1 MKLQQLRCIFQIVQ
15 SEFNISK
22 ASEVLNTSQPGVSKQ
37 IKLLE
42 DEIGIKIFQRNGKRL
57 VNLTE
62 PGELILSSIET
73 ILQESNNIKVISEEY
88 TEKDQGTFTIA
99 TTHTQARYKL
109 PKVVEEFVKKY
120 PKTNLNIHQ
129 GNPSQVTDQIIN
141 GEADVGIATESI
153 NLSED
158 ILTIPCYQ
166 WNRCVVMPKNHPL
179 TELRKI
185 TLEDLAAYPMITY
198 DYAFT
203 GSTIVSEVFK
213 NANIEPN
220 IMLTA
225 IDADVIKTYVSLN
238 MGIGLI
244 AEMAFDVSTDHPMVS
259 RDVSHLFPLST
270 TYIGIRRENFLRKY
284 TSDFIR
290 MFIPKASEKELKKI
304 LNKKYLY
311 TKQVRFYKVLLKNII
326 YNQ

>member
-88 TEKDQGTFTIA
+88 IEKDQGTFTIA

-179 TELRKI
+179 TEVRKI
-185 TLEDLAAYPMITY
+185 TLEDLATYPMITY

-244 AEMAFDVSTDHPMVS
+244 AEMAFDASTDYPMVS

-290 MFIPKASEKELKKI
+290 MFIPKVSENELKKI
-304 LNKKYLY
+304 LNKRHL
-311 TKQVRFYKVLLKNII
+311 
-326 YNQ
+326 

>member
-62 PGELILSSIET
+62 PGELILSSIEK

-120 PKTNLNIHQ
+120 PKTNLNIKIVLKEMEK
-129 GNPSQVTDQIIN
+129 STVT
-141 GEADVGIATESI
+141 
-153 NLSED
+153 
-158 ILTIPCYQ
+158 
-166 WNRCVVMPKNHPL
+166 
-179 TELRKI
+179 
-185 TLEDLAAYPMITY
+185 
-198 DYAFT
+198 
-203 GSTIVSEVFK
+203 
-213 NANIEPN
+213 
-220 IMLTA
+220 
-225 IDADVIKTYVSLN
+225 
-238 MGIGLI
+238 
-244 AEMAFDVSTDHPMVS
+244 
-259 RDVSHLFPLST
+259 
-270 TYIGIRRENFLRKY
+270 
-284 TSDFIR
+284 
-290 MFIPKASEKELKKI
+290 
-304 LNKKYLY
+304 
-311 TKQVRFYKVLLKNII
+311 
-326 YNQ
+326 

>member
-1 MKLQQLRCIFQIVQ
+1 MKLQQLKCVFQIVQ
-15 SEFNISK
+15 SGFNISK
-22 ASEVLNTSQPGVSKQ
+22 ASEILNTSQPGVSKQ

-62 PGELILSSIET
+62 PGGLVLSSIET

-88 TEKDQGTFTIA
+88 IEKDQGTFTIA

-120 PKTNLNIHQ
+120 PKINLNIHQ

-158 ILTIPCYQ
+158 IYTIPCYQ

-179 TELRKI
+179 TEVRKI

-244 AEMAFDVSTDHPMVS
+244 AEMAFDATTDHPMVS

-290 MFIPKASEKELKKI
+290 MFIPKKSEKELKKI
-304 LNKKYLY
+304 LNKRHL
-311 TKQVRFYKVLLKNII
+311 
-326 YNQ
+326 

>member
-1 MKLQQLRCIFQIVQ
+1 M
-15 SEFNISK
+15 
-22 ASEVLNTSQPGVSKQ
+22 
-37 IKLLE
+37 
-42 DEIGIKIFQRNGKRL
+42 
-57 VNLTE
+57 
-62 PGELILSSIET
+62 
-73 ILQESNNIKVISEEY
+73 
-88 TEKDQGTFTIA
+88 
-99 TTHTQARYKL
+99 
-109 PKVVEEFVKKY
+109 
-120 PKTNLNIHQ
+120 
-129 GNPSQVTDQIIN
+129 TDQIIN

-158 ILTIPCYQ
+158 IHTIPCYQ

-179 TELRKI
+179 TEVRKI
-185 TLEDLAAYPMITY
+185 TLKDLAAYPMITY

-244 AEMAFDVSTDHPMVS
+244 AEMAFDVTTDHPMVS

-290 MFIPKASEKELKKI
+290 MFIPKKSEKELKKI
-304 LNKKYLY
+304 LNKRHL
-311 TKQVRFYKVLLKNII
+311 
-326 YNQ
+326 

>member
-1 MKLQQLRCIFQIVQ
+1 MKLQQLRCISQIVQ

-57 VNLTE
+57 VGLTD
-62 PGELILSSIET
+62 PGKKVLESIEA
-73 ILQESNNIKVISEEY
+73 ILKESNNIKVISEEY
-88 TEKDQGTFTIA
+88 IQKDQGTFTIA

-120 PKTNLNIHQ
+120 PKINLNIHQ
-129 GNPSQVTDQIIN
+129 GNPSQVTEQIIS

-158 ILTIPCYQ
+158 IHTIPCYQ
-166 WNRCVVMPKNHPL
+166 WNRCIVMPKNHPL
-179 TELRKI
+179 TKARRI
-185 TLEDLAAYPMITY
+185 TLEDLALYPMITY

-244 AEMAFDVSTDHPMVS
+244 AEMAYDSTTDHPMAS

-290 MFIPKASEKELKKI
+290 MFIPQTSKKELKKI
-304 LNKKYLY
+304 LNKKSL
-311 TKQVRFYKVLLKNII
+311 
-326 YNQ
+326 

>member
-88 TEKDQGTFTIA
+88 IEKDQGTFTIA

-179 TELRKI
+179 TEVRKI

-244 AEMAFDVSTDHPMVS
+244 AEMAFDASTDHPMVS

-290 MFIPKASEKELKKI
+290 MFIPKKSEKELKKI
-304 LNKKYLY
+304 LNKRHL
-311 TKQVRFYKVLLKNII
+311 
-326 YNQ
+326 

>member
-1 MKLQQLRCIFQIVQ
+1 MKLQQLRCVFQIVQ

-22 ASEVLNTSQPGVSKQ
+22 ASEALNTSQPGVSKQ

-62 PGELILSSIET
+62 QGELVLSSIET

-88 TEKDQGTFTIA
+88 IEKDQGTFTIA

-153 NLSED
+153 NLSGD

-179 TELRKI
+179 TEARKI

-244 AEMAFDVSTDHPMVS
+244 AEMAFDASTDHPMVS

-290 MFIPKASEKELKKI
+290 MFIPKKSEKELKKI
-304 LNKKYLY
+304 LNKRHL
-311 TKQVRFYKVLLKNII
+311 
-326 YNQ
+326 

>member
-15 SEFNISK
+15 SDFNISK

-62 PGELILSSIET
+62 PGELVLSSIET
-73 ILQESNNIKVISEEY
+73 ILHESNNIKVISEEY
-88 TEKDQGTFTIA
+88 IEKDQGRFTIA

-166 WNRCVVMPKNHPL
+166 WNRCIVMSKNHPL
-179 TELRKI
+179 KEVRRI

-244 AEMAFDVSTDHPMVS
+244 AEMAFDASTDHPMVS

-290 MFIPKASEKELKKI
+290 MFIPKTSEKELKKI
-304 LNKKYLY
+304 LNKRHL
-311 TKQVRFYKVLLKNII
+311 
-326 YNQ
+326 

>member
-1 MKLQQLRCIFQIVQ
+1 MKLQQLRCVFQIVQ

-22 ASEVLNTSQPGVSKQ
+22 ASEALSTSQPGVSKQ

-62 PGELILSSIET
+62 PGELVLSSIET

-88 TEKDQGTFTIA
+88 IEKDQGTFTIA

-120 PKTNLNIHQ
+120 PKINLNIHQ

-141 GEADVGIATESI
+141 GGADVGIATESI

-158 ILTIPCYQ
+158 IHTIPCYQ

-179 TELRKI
+179 TEVRKI

-244 AEMAFDVSTDHPMVS
+244 AEMAFDASTDYPMVS

-290 MFIPKASEKELKKI
+290 MFIPKVSENELKKI
-304 LNKKYLY
+304 LNKRHL
-311 TKQVRFYKVLLKNII
+311 
-326 YNQ
+326 

>member
-57 VNLTE
+57 VGLTE
-62 PGELILSSIET
+62 PGELILSSIER
-73 ILQESNNIKVISEEY
+73 ILQESNNVKVISEEY
-88 TEKDQGTFTIA
+88 IEKDQGTFTIA

-166 WNRCVVMPKNHPL
+166 WNRCIVMPKNHPL
-179 TELRKI
+179 TEVRRI

-244 AEMAFDVSTDHPMVS
+244 AEMAFDASTDHPMVS

-290 MFIPKASEKELKKI
+290 MFIPKTSEKELKKI
-304 LNKKYLY
+304 LNKRHL
-311 TKQVRFYKVLLKNII
+311 
-326 YNQ
+326 

>member
-62 PGELILSSIET
+62 PGELVLSSIET
-73 ILQESNNIKVISEEY
+73 ILHESNNIKVISEEY
-88 TEKDQGTFTIA
+88 IEKDQGTFTIA

-120 PKTNLNIHQ
+120 PKINLNIHQ

-179 TELRKI
+179 TEVRKI

-244 AEMAFDVSTDHPMVS
+244 AEMAFDASTDYPMVS

-290 MFIPKASEKELKKI
+290 MFIPKKSEKELKKI
-304 LNKKYLY
+304 LNKRHL
-311 TKQVRFYKVLLKNII
+311 
-326 YNQ
+326 